1 MTDLITKI
9 GAIVG
14 LATGIFTV
22 WDRLLRA
29 RPIAYVHI
37 RGPKGTPYRYVRIAN
52 TDKADIQVT
61 KADIQV
67 TDVKCWPRV
76 FAAAK
81 DHSIRSIAEAAI
93 GRAPLALIAPGED
106 WDFTLIIPSGIDF
119 DALKDRTLLVLA
131 IFWRRSSSPWLPQPP
146 KVIVL
151 SVRDFRRLEA
161 TSRPLFGDEK

>member
-22 WDRLLRA
+22 WDRLFRA

-52 TDKADIQVT
+52 TD

-119 DALKDRTLLVLA
+119 DALRTA
-131 IFWRRSSSPWLPQPP
+131 HFSC
-146 KVIVL
+146 
-151 SVRDFRRLEA
+151 
-161 TSRPLFGDEK
+161 

>member
-14 LATGIFTV
+14 LARRIFTV
-22 WDRLLRA
+22 WDRLFRA

-52 TDKADIQVT
+52 TD

-119 DALKDRTLLVLA
+119 DALRTA
-131 IFWRRSSSPWLPQPP
+131 HFSC
-146 KVIVL
+146 
-151 SVRDFRRLEA
+151 
-161 TSRPLFGDEK
+161 